1 MKFLIVFCFILGTAF
16 AECDI
21 EPLKNE
27 IITEY
32 KTNLPV
38 TNEKGEIGHAKAKN
52 FKVAD
57 YLMKLKNENLLIAN
71 FDLDIKWMNGKKQ
84 TVKSLVVAT
93 VNPQTCSIEKFDNK
107 STSNPSMAQK

>member
-1 MKFLIVFCFILGTAF
+1 MKFLIVFILISGSVF
-16 AECDI
+16 AKCDI

-38 TNEKGEIGHAKAKN
+38 SNEKGEIGHAKAKN
-52 FKVAD
+52 FVVAD
-57 YLMKLKNENLLIAN
+57 YFMKMKNDNLLIAN

-84 TVKSLVVAT
+84 TVKTLVVAT
-93 VNPQTCSIEKFDNK
+93 VNTRTCTIESFDNGK
-107 STSNPSMAQK
+107 KVSASTSHK